1 MATGSIPPAPPLP
14 PPKPPPLPPLK
25 PASRAPVAASGGGGA
40 ITPEMLQGAK
50 TRLRGPLRLYP
61 PAAFH
66 FSVTF
71 GSNPKDADA
80 AFREVSGIGP
90 EVETETV
97 NEGGQNGFVH
107 VLPKAIKHPRLVLKR
122 GIAASDSRLMKWCQA
137 VLEGGFV
144 KPIEPLLVHVFLLDQ
159 EGDPLRCWSVEN
171 AWPVKWEVDGFQ
183 STRNEV
189 AMEKIELAYA
199 RSNRVY

>member
-1 MATGSIPPAPPLP
+1 MAPPGIPPAPPLP
-14 PPKPPPLPPLK
+14 PPPLRAPSRPPPGG
-25 PASRAPVAASGGGGA
+25 SGGGGA

-50 TRLRGPLRLYP
+50 TRLKGASRLYP

-122 GIAASDSRLMKWCQA
+122 GIAASDSKLMKWCQA
-137 VLEGGFV
+137 VMEGGFV
-144 KPIEPLLVHVFLLDQ
+144 KPIEPMLVHVFLLDAQ
-159 EGDPLRCWSVEN
+159 GEPLRCWTVEN
-171 AWPVKWEVDGFQ
+171 AWPVKWEIDGFQ